1 MRAALLVVALAASPA
16 AADTRYLIPYVE
28 VGQAIGAD
36 LSTDDV
42 VTWTQLAAGVDA
54 GVSSR
59 QAQGQIS
66 ARYERR
72 IPWGGDLVD
81 QDMLSGLARG
91 TVKITPHPRRYPWRG
106 AGAVQR

>member
-1 MRAALLVVALAASPA
+1 MRAALLVVALA
-16 AADTRYLIPYVE
+16 V
-28 VGQAIGAD
+28 
-36 LSTDDV
+36 STDDV

-91 TVKITPHPRRYPWRG
+91 TVKITPSLSFDAGALATRTRADIRG
-106 AGAVQR
+106 AAPGLFSDNSTNVSNV